1 MAAAIVTAD
10 IVAVRGHGAV
20 YFRGGVVGQDGVL
33 DPPLPP
39 VEMLRPIIGELP
51 LIVQLRNVFPSISC
65 PSAPTNME
73 KRWQDSLGRK
83 TRKDLIN

>member
-51 LIVQLRNVFPSISC
+51 LIVQLRNVFPILEARS
-65 PSAPTNME
+65 
-73 KRWQDSLGRK
+73 RK
-83 TRKDLIN
+83 TRKDSIN